1 MIGGLEEDDPYVWA
15 DNGKG
20 KLEKRKITLGQYDE
34 ELFEYEIADGLSE
47 EDMITYP
54 EEGLEEGMSTAPGEN
69 GQMGQSNP
77 QMMEDGMEG
86 EIIDDGM
93 MDNSMMEDGMMD
105 DGMIEEGMVGEE
117 MPADGMMEEESGA
130 VDGETE
136 DEQ

>member
-1 MIGGLEEDDPYVWA
+1 
-15 DNGKG
+15 
-20 KLEKRKITLGQYDE
+20 
-34 ELFEYEIADGLSE
+34 
-47 EDMITYP
+47 
-54 EEGLEEGMSTAPGEN
+54 MSTAPGEN